1 MIKKMM
7 LAAAIVATL
16 AMPAVAKNLAVPEKN
31 PVATLSIPDSW
42 ELIEADFGYSAVS
55 EDEEVIFSIESAS
68 GARIDKL
75 FEANEKWMIEQDI
88 VPKGKAVEEELVI
101 GGIPAKAFTYQATD
115 AEGDTVIDFVVLPA
129 GNNRIM
135 LITLWASEEG
145 RAANKADISDL
156 LMSIKAIK

>member
-1 MIKKMM
+1 MIKKIMI
-7 LAAAIVATL
+7 AAAFVAAL
-16 AMPAVAKNLAVPEKN
+16 AMPAAAKNLAVPEKN

-42 ELIEADFGYSAVS
+42 DLMEADFGYSAVS

-88 VPKGKAVEEELVI
+88 VPKGKAVEEEITL
-101 GGIPAKAFTYQATD
+101 GGIPAKVFTYQATD
-115 AEGDTVIDFVVLPA
+115 SEGDTVIDFVVLPA

-145 RAANKADISDL
+145 RAANKEEISQL
-156 LMSIKAIK
+156 LTSIKAIK

>member
-1 MIKKMM
+1 MIRKMM
-7 LAAAIVATL
+7 LAAALVATFAL
-16 AMPAVAKNLAVPEKN
+16 PSSAKNLAVPEKN
-31 PVATLSIPDSW
+31 PAATISIPDSW
-42 ELIEADFGYSAVS
+42 ELLENDFGYSAVS

-75 FEANEKWMIEQDI
+75 FESNEKWMIEQEI
-88 VPKGKAVEEELVI
+88 VPKGKAVEEELTI
-101 GGIPAKAFTYQATD
+101 GGIPAKVFTYQATD

-145 RAANKADISDL
+145 RAANKAEISDL